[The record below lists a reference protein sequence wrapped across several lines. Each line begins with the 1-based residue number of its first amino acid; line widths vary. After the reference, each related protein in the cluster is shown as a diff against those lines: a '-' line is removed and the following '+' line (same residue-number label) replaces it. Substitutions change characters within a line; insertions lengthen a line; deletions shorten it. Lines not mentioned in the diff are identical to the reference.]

1 MIILRSMKS
10 DEFQKH
16 IVTLIEGYA
25 KDKVLAGNWS
35 EEESLDRA
43 KAELA
48 NLLPDGEK
56 TENNYL
62 YSILND
68 NQVIGMIW
76 LAQTGDEEGFI
87 YEISI
92 DEQFQGYGFGKE
104 AMKRLEEV
112 AKDLG
117 MKKIGLHVFG
127 HNHRAISL
135 YEKLDYIPTNIIM
148 AKEL

>member
-1 MIILRSMKS
+1 MITLRSMKS

-16 IVTLIEGYA
+16 IITLIEGYA

-48 NLLPDGEK
+48 NLLPNDEK
-56 TENNYL
+56 TENNFL

-68 NQVIGMIW
+68 NHVIGMIW
-76 LAQTGDEEGFI
+76 LAQTGSEEGFI

-92 DEQFQGYGFGKE
+92 DDQFQGRGFGKE

-112 AKDLG
+112 ARNLG

-127 HNHRAISL
+127 HNQRAIGL
-135 YEKLDYIPTNIIM
+135 YEKLGYIPTNIIM
-148 AKEL
+148 AKDL

>member
-1 MIILRSMKS
+1 MIILRTMNS

-16 IVTLIEGYA
+16 IITLIEGYA

-35 EEESLDRA
+35 EEESIDRA
-43 KAELA
+43 RAELA
-48 NLLPDGEK
+48 RLLPNDEK

-76 LAQTGDEEGFI
+76 LARTVSEEGFI

-92 DEQFQGYGFGKE
+92 DDQFQGRGFGKE
-104 AMKRLEEV
+104 AIKQLEEI
-112 AKDLG
+112 AKVLG

-127 HNHRAISL
+127 HNQRAIGL
-135 YEKLDYIPTNIIM
+135 YEKLGYIPTNIIM
-148 AKEL
+148 AKDL

>member
-1 MIILRSMKS
+1 MVTLRTMKS
-10 DEFQKH
+10 DEFQRH
-16 IVTLIEGYA
+16 IITLIEGYA
-25 KDKVLAGNWS
+25 KDKVLAGNWC
-35 EEESLDRA
+35 EEESIGRA

-48 NLLPDGEK
+48 KLLPTDEK

-76 LAQTGDEEGFI
+76 LAQTGSEEGFI

-92 DEQFQGYGFGKE
+92 DDQFRGSGFGKE
-104 AMKRLEEV
+104 AMKQLEEV
-112 AKDLG
+112 AKGLG

-127 HNHRAISL
+127 HSNRAISL
-135 YEKLDYIPTNIIM
+135 YEKLGYMPTNIIM
-148 AKEL
+148 VKEI